1 VISGRRPISRVASG
15 PASLRLWLALYRA
28 GRQPDAL
35 ATLRTALVAAIRA
48 AYPGLAEVR
57 LTRLEDG
64 SYTDSWRWDSAA
76 QMQSAFPA
84 TALPEA
90 QAAMALTHDYTA
102 SYGEVIDER

>member
-1 VISGRRPISRVASG
+1 MAVIRTHRYSVD
-15 PASLRLWLALYRA
+15 PADLDKLLALRA
-28 GRQPDAL
+28 S
-35 ATLRTALVAAIRA
+35 LVAAIRA

-76 QMQSAFPA
+76 QMQAAFPA
-84 TALPEA
+84 TALPDA
-90 QAAMALTHDYTA
+90 HAALALAREYTA